1 MAVADRTRVKICG
14 LTRHEDARRADE
26 LGADFLGVVLSAG
39 FGRSVRAHEAAAVVE
54 GVGASTVAVLVN
66 ETPSMAAYL
75 ATLIGASVI
84 QLHGEEEVSVVEELR
99 SLGAWKLWKAVR
111 ARSLRDLARAIAR
124 YGPVVDG
131 FLVEGWKQ
139 GAMGGAGASLS
150 LEPEAVRASIPDG
163 LDFILAG
170 GLTPESV
177 AGEVARFRPEVV
189 DVSSGVER
197 SLGTKNEELVS
208 SFIESARMTPD
219 SDS

>member
-39 FGRSVRAHEAAAVVE
+39 FGRSVRAHEAASVVE
-54 GVGASTVAVLVN
+54 GVGAPTVAVLVN

-111 ARSLRDLARAIAR
+111 ARSLRDLARAVAR

-131 FLVEGWKQ
+131 ILVEGWKQ

-177 AGEVARFRPEVV
+177 AEEVARFRPEVV

-208 SFIESARMTPD
+208 SFIESARVTPG